1 MFLKN
6 NRSVQGFSRYI
17 QKKLEEIE
25 FQLSDTF
32 GRFHN
37 KFRRVLDSTK
47 VCSEVLFKKKN
58 CIIQKPVNCQ
68 LICFANMVSV

>member
-1 MFLKN
+1 MI
-6 NRSVQGFSRYI
+6 YT
-17 QKKLEEIE
+17 KKLEEIE

-58 CIIQKPVNCQ
+58 CII
-68 LICFANMVSV
+68 